1 MDDDR
6 ARRMTLLCTT
16 KVRSRICMC
25 GKDQLEVVDW
35 CLVSPRQVRN
45 WIQKGIN
52 IFMMYLYSMADC
64 LESAKQTT

>member
-6 ARRMTLLCTT
+6 ARRRPLLCAT